1 MFEVKVT
8 LAPRLTEASTTFNY
22 VKDFLNQ
29 SYTDL
34 FSFFKQCIDQNL
46 VINLVKLEADSSVDW
61 TNYYST
67 SLENAQAFQQAVEDM
82 DAEFSLKK
90 LWDSCGF
97 DMHIVVTEINFDDV
111 DEAFDLL
118 NEHTGEIW
126 SVSFPLD

>member
-8 LAPRLTEASTTFNY
+8 LTPRLTEASTTFNY

-97 DMHIVVTEINFDDV
+97 DMHVVVTEINFDDV
-111 DEAFDLL
+111 DDAFDLL